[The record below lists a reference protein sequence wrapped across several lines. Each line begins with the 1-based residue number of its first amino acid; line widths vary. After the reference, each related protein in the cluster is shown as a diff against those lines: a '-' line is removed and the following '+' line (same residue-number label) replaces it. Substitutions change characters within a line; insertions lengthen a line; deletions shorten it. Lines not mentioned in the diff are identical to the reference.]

1 MDKVIAEPDFVGGQG
16 QLTKE
21 EENAIS
27 EYLAFQKSEK
37 KVTASTKVKK
47 KVKADW

>member
-1 MDKVIAEPDFVGGQG
+1 MQRQNIEPDIIGGQG

-27 EYLAFQKSEK
+27 KHLAAQKAK
-37 KVTASTKVKK
+37 GKRKVLLKTKK
-47 KVKADW
+47 KEKVG